1 MIPILSVFIAGSI
14 LSPLLLVLGRE
25 LWRLSS
31 MEADIDRYEQAPENA
46 TFVRKWIFGWQWK
59 MQRDLMRSAINFVSD
74 RFITGFYRLAGLLFL
89 AGFIAIWMAFL
100 FFLISFFN

>member
-25 LWRLSS
+25 LWLLSS

-59 MQRDLMRSAINFVSD
+59 MQRDLMRSAINLLSD
-74 RFITGFYRLAGLLFL
+74 RLVTGFYRLAGLLFL